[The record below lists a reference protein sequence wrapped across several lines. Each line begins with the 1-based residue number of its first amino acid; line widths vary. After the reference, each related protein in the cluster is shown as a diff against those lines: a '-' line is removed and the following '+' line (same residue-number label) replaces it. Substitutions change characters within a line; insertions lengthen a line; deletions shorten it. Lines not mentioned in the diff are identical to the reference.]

1 MVCRHKNVNGVPY
14 SNTSQYSH
22 SSFLRTMQEIF
33 NVDPPRYTWLGAAA
47 AATDLSDLFS
57 PSAIR

>member
-1 MVCRHKNVNGVPY
+1 
-14 SNTSQYSH
+14 
-22 SSFLRTMQEIF
+22 MQEIF

-57 PSAIR
+57 PDAIR